1 MFFKVHILF
10 VGGKMQYMIQGTK
23 DDVDDGG
30 VQREWVG

>member
-10 VGGKMQYMIQGTK
+10 VGGKRQYMIEETK

-30 VQREWVG
+30 AQR